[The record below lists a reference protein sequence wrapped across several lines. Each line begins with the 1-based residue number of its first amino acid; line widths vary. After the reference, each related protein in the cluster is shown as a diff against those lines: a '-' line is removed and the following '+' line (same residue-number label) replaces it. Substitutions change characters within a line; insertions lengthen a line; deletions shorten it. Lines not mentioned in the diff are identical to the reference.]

1 MRRVDRPFAL
11 GCLLL
16 AVLTALAFLPGL
28 PGAFVFD
35 DYPNLVDNPRIQLER
50 PDAEGLARV
59 VATPQLSGFMRA
71 LPTLTFALDY
81 WRAGGAD
88 PATFKL
94 TNIAIHTLAAVAL
107 AWLFRSL
114 LLLAGSAANRAH
126 WIAAALALAWAVHPL
141 QVSSVLYAVQRFQIM
156 GTLFLLLALG
166 AYTAARHAQM
176 EGRPGRSGMMA
187 AALFWV
193 LALGCKEDSV
203 LLPAYTFAL
212 ELTVFRFAAARQRTA
227 IVLRRIYLFMVLA
240 GLAAFAL
247 LVLPHYWHWD
257 AYPGR
262 DYSTPERLLTQARVL
277 CMYLGQILLPLPGRM
292 PFFYDWLEPSRGLF
306 MPWTTL
312 PAVTIVVGLICT
324 AWWLRRRL
332 PLFALGVL
340 LFFAAHGITSNV
352 PNLEL
357 AFEHRN
363 HFALVGAVLAI
374 GSLLLEAVKRF
385 ESRPFVLATVAGA
398 TLVALAGTTMSRAH
412 SWRDEL
418 SLAQANVEH
427 APGSARAWVTL
438 CKTEFDLGGPP
449 TPDNPRLDRAIAAC
463 EAGAAAA
470 PLVLNN
476 ATLLLVLKSLRG
488 DASAQEWASF
498 RRGLQTLRMGPENQM
513 ATLVLLGYAR
523 EGVKMNKN
531 ELLAT
536 IASYVERNRLPPF
549 ALASLGYFVMNDLSD
564 PDHAITYFA
573 QAIEA
578 SPPGDP
584 FPRHLGAE
592 LQALGRPDLA
602 RQVEALGVTRD
613 ERRGQ

>member
-1 MRRVDRPFAL
+1 M
-11 GCLLL
+11 
-16 AVLTALAFLPGL
+16 
-28 PGAFVFD
+28 
-35 DYPNLVDNPRIQLER
+35 
-50 PDAEGLARV
+50 
-59 VATPQLSGFMRA
+59 
-71 LPTLTFALDY
+71 
-81 WRAGGAD
+81 
-88 PATFKL
+88 
-94 TNIAIHTLAAVAL
+94 
-107 AWLFRSL
+107 
-114 LLLAGSAANRAH
+114 
-126 WIAAALALAWAVHPL
+126 ALAWAAHPL

-156 GTLFLLLALG
+156 GTLFVVLALG
-166 AYTAARHAQM
+166 AYAAARGAQIQ
-176 EGRPGRSGMMA
+176 GRRARTSMMLA
-187 AALFWV
+187 GLFWV
-193 LALGCKEDSV
+193 LALGCKEDSI
-203 LLPAYTFAL
+203 LLPAYTLAL
-212 ELTVFRFAAARQRTA
+212 ELTVLRFAAGRERTA
-227 IVLRRIYLFMVLA
+227 NALRRSYLFMVLA
-240 GLAAFAL
+240 GLLAFAL
-247 LVLPHYWHWD
+247 FVLPHYWHWD

-292 PFFYDWLEPSRGLF
+292 PFFYDWLEPSRGLL

-312 PAVTIVVGLICT
+312 PSVTIVVGLIFI
-324 AWWLRRRL
+324 AWRLRRRL

-374 GSLLLEAVKRF
+374 GSLLLAAARRF
-385 ESRPFVLATVAGA
+385 QSRPIVLATVAGA
-398 TLVALAGTTMSRAH
+398 TLVALAGSTMARAH
-412 SWRDEL
+412 SWRSDL
-418 SLAQANVEH
+418 SLAQANAEH
-427 APGSARAWVTL
+427 APRSARAWVTL
-438 CKTEFDLGGPP
+438 CKTELDLGGPP
-449 TPDNPRLDRAIAAC
+449 VPDNPRLDRAIAAC

-476 ATLLLVLKSLRG
+476 AALLLVLKSLRG

-498 RRGLQTLRMGPENQM
+498 RRGLETLRMGPENQM
-513 ATLVLLGYAR
+513 ATLVLLNYAR
-523 EGVKMNKN
+523 EGVKLDKG

-536 IASYVERNRLPPF
+536 IASHVERNRLPPF

-564 PDHAITYFA
+564 PDHAVTYFA

-592 LQALGRPDLA
+592 FRALGRPDLA

-613 ERRGQ
+613 QREH